1 MNSVHFLTVLLVAG
15 VLTAHA
21 EFTAP
26 IPALLTTAQGASV
39 TTAETWEK
47 TRRPELL
54 DCFQQH
60 VFGRTPIGRPAGLRF
75 ESAEP
80 DRIMME
86 GKALRKRIN
95 IIFQG
100 PGGTGTIHMV
110 AFIPKQQKPA
120 PAFLLICNRPPEK
133 NIDPDRRERSPFW
146 PAEEIVGRGYAAIAF
161 WNGDVAPDQPNM
173 HHTGAHGIFQP
184 DVRQRQADSWG
195 TLAAWAWGA
204 SRIMDWIESEP
215 LLDAKHVAV
224 IGHSRGG
231 KTALWCGANDPRFA
245 LTISNDSG
253 CGGAKLHRMN
263 LPQSESIAI
272 ITERLGYWF
281 CDTFKRYA
289 NNENALPVD
298 QHQLLALMAPRL
310 LYVASAR
317 GDAWAGPE
325 GEFASCVLASPAWE
339 LYGKRGLESTQ
350 FPALDTPYLKGSI
363 GYHIRTGKHD
373 LTLYDWTC
381 YMDFTD
387 RHGWR

>member
-1 MNSVHFLTVLLVAG
+1 MNCADVLIVLFLGTTLCAQ
-15 VLTAHA
+15 T

-26 IPALLTTAQGASV
+26 LPELLTTAQGASV
-39 TTAETWEK
+39 TTADVWEK
-47 TRRPELL
+47 IRRPELL
-54 DCFQQH
+54 DSFQQH
-60 VFGRTPIGRPAGLRF
+60 VYGRTPIGRPAGLRF
-75 ESAEP
+75 DGATS
-80 DRIMME
+80 DQLMMH
-86 GKALRKRIN
+86 GTALRKQIHLV
-95 IIFQG
+95 FQG
-100 PGGTGTIHMV
+100 PGGTGTIHVV

-120 PAFLLICNRPPEK
+120 PAFLLICNRPAEK

-146 PAEEIVGRGYAAIAF
+146 PAEEIVARGYAAIAF
-161 WNGDVAPDQPNM
+161 WNGDVAPDKPNM
-173 HHTGAHGIFQP
+173 HHTGVHGIFQP
-184 DVRQRQADSWG
+184 DVHQRQPDSWG

-204 SRIMDWIESEP
+204 SRVMDWIESEP

-231 KTALWCGANDPRFA
+231 KTALWCGATDPRFA

-253 CGGAKLHRMN
+253 CGGAKLNRMK

-289 NNENALPVD
+289 NKENDLPVD
-298 QHQLLALMAPRL
+298 QHQLLALIAPRL
-310 LYVASAR
+310 LYVASAHD
-317 GDAWAGPE
+317 DAWAGPE
-325 GEFASCVLASPAWE
+325 GEFASCALASPAWE
-339 LYGKRGLESTQ
+339 LYGKQGVESKQ
-350 FPALDTPYLKGSI
+350 FPAVNTPYLKGSI